1 MTFIRDFSLLRCTH
15 YLMIWLLLCF
25 SPTLL
30 SSPLTYTPL
39 NTYLSQHPSQQAI
52 SEHFSLR
59 VRAAAQGI
67 SVEQQRP
74 VRIFVIY
81 PGKQISDYW
90 RRSIASFTAR
100 LDELNIQYEL
110 KTHYTRPAM
119 AQEQQERLL
128 NRATRYRADY
138 IIFTLDTHKHSEF
151 IERLLKVGIS
161 KIILQNITTPVAQ
174 WQANPPFL
182 YVGFDHEAGSR
193 KLGQY
198 FKQKTQNS
206 GDYGVVY
213 WSPGLIS
220 EARGESFI
228 NELKQSSALNLA
240 QSYYTQASRQSA
252 YRSTLAIL
260 KRNPQVKFIYACA
273 TDVALGVLDA
283 LKETGLKDKIMVN
296 GWGGGEQEL
305 AAIEQGELDVTV
317 MRMND
322 DNGVAMAE
330 AIKLDIQGLASQVP
344 QVYSGDFAIITKQTP
359 ASRLEQLKAIAFRY
373 SGIPT
378 SNQSLRQSQSK
389 HQAATRQS
397 SNNQRSQ

>member
-1 MTFIRDFSLLRCTH
+1 MAFKRNFSLLQCTH
-15 YLMIWLLLCF
+15 YLTIWLLFCF

-30 SSPLTYTPL
+30 ASSLTYTSL
-39 NTYLSQHPSQQAI
+39 NTYLSQHPNQQAV
-52 SEHFSLR
+52 SERFALR
-59 VRAAAQGI
+59 VRGTSQAIGFK
-67 SVEQQRP
+67 QQRP

-100 LDELNIQYEL
+100 LDELNILYEI

-138 IIFTLDTHKHSEF
+138 VIFTLDTHKHSEL

-193 KLGQY
+193 QLSQF
-198 FKQKTQNS
+198 FKQATQNS

-220 EARGESFI
+220 EARGQSFI
-228 NELKQSSALNLA
+228 EELKQTSDLNLT

-252 YRSTLAIL
+252 YRSALSIL
-260 KRNPQVKFIYACA
+260 KHNPQVKFIYACA

-283 LKETGLKDKIMVN
+283 LKETGLKNKIMVN

-330 AIKLDIQGLASQVP
+330 AISLDIQGLASQVP
-344 QVYSGDFAIITKQTP
+344 QVYSGDFAIVSKQTP
-359 ASRLEQLKAIAFRY
+359 SSKLEQLKAIAFRY
-373 SGIPT
+373 SGIPQNIATKKLSQGNTAAIKSET
-378 SNQSLRQSQSK
+378 SQVSQ
-389 HQAATRQS
+389 
-397 SNNQRSQ
+397 